1 MAPPQ
6 NLLFHQKKNAMLQMK
21 TLALFSKPNCP
32 QSWGVLNEV
41 VARAQLLGI
50 RTITGPENGGW
61 NGSNWDADL
70 IRQAKDEADL
80 ALAIGGDGTLL
91 GVARALFGSSTPI
104 LGVNLGTVGFLTD
117 IPALGLQRMF
127 QALHE
132 REYLIEE
139 RIVLRAADEQGNSL
153 GLAFNDVVFNNGGVG
168 QMAQYDVFVQDQS
181 LFSIRSDGLIVT
193 TPTGSTAYALS
204 ANGPILHPSLSAV
217 GLVPLNPHSLAARPI
232 TLPSYL
238 NVDVVPR
245 GEVASR
251 LYCDGQPSG
260 GELLDGARIRVSQAD
275 TRVRLLHLHD
285 YNIFQT
291 LRQKLNWTS
300 PRER

>member
-1 MAPPQ
+1 
-6 NLLFHQKKNAMLQMK
+6 MLSLK

-41 VARAQLLGI
+41 LARAKQLGV
-50 RTITGPENGGW
+50 RTLTGPEHGGW
-61 NGSNWDADL
+61 DGRNWDADL
-70 IRQAKDEADL
+70 IRQAKEEADL

-104 LGVNLGTVGFLTD
+104 LGVNLGNVGFLTD
-117 IPALGLQRMF
+117 VPALGLQRMF
-127 QALHE
+127 EALMNQD
-132 REYLIEE
+132 YSIEE
-139 RIVLRAADEQGNSL
+139 RIVLRAADAQGRSL
-153 GLAFNDVVFNNGGVG
+153 GLAFNDVVFNNAGVG
-168 QMAQYDVFVQDQS
+168 RMAQYDVFVQGQAV
-181 LFSIRSDGLIVT
+181 FSIRADGLIVT

-204 ANGPILHPSLSAV
+204 ANGPILHPSLAAM

-232 TLPSYL
+232 TLPSE
-238 NVDVVPR
+238 VTVEVVTR

-251 LYCDGQPSG
+251 MYCDGQPCG
-260 GELLDGARIRVSQAD
+260 GELLDGAHIQVSQAD
-275 TRVRLLHLHD
+275 MKVRLLHLTD